1 VVPTDTVLLAHQG
14 GWDEIGL
21 LLGPIVLIGVLVYV
35 ARRGAAAAPPDEDDQ
50 PDDPDRS

>member
-21 LLGPIVLIGVLVYV
+21 LLGPIVLIGVL